1 MPDPTQQSA
10 TPQID
15 PASGMPSGASQ
26 EPEAPQTPAPTPA
39 PGGVTWDPT
48 PDTTDLMATATKLGG
63 PLGGLAIGAMQ
74 GAHAHE
80 NQDATG
86 GGVKWDDKPDLEGLS
101 APVKVRYAL
110 PGKGI
115 FDFTRG
121 TPEEK
126 EFLTEHPQAAPR
138 PYPTGEAYMAQQDQI
153 AKESMGTA
161 KKALA
166 VGGGALATV
175 LTGGAA
181 APLLEAELGGVGGAA
196 ATGALSAGAGSIA
209 RHALAGTNPL
219 SEENL
224 GETAA
229 ETAGGGVMGGVFG
242 LGGKF
247 LTPVAR
253 RVADEF
259 NLRFLQ
265 DGTVTEQGIKD
276 GISEVLGKKTDP
288 VIAQDAYDLL
298 ENQTPRPYSTVENEL
313 KLVKPQVDARIAK
326 NNTMIDS
333 ILDTGPQPPIK
344 NAAAQLT
351 RFFDDMSNETMSGMS
366 RTAGR
371 EADAIQEVKNAIVP
385 KMTDEMSAKEVNDVR
400 KMVDAHIKT
409 WDPKVPLDGAAK
421 QAQEAY
427 RMARFKLADLV
438 KDAQPETA
446 PLFDR
451 WHNDI
456 NLNELLE
463 QKFNNLQTPEQFQNS
478 YAAARSAA
486 QQERIDALK
495 KTIVGRGAV
504 ALGLGAGYHALNPF
518 GH

>member
-1 MPDPTQQSA
+1 
-10 TPQID
+10 
-15 PASGMPSGASQ
+15 
-26 EPEAPQTPAPTPA
+26 
-39 PGGVTWDPT
+39 
-48 PDTTDLMATATKLGG
+48 
-63 PLGGLAIGAMQ
+63 
-74 GAHAHE
+74 
-80 NQDATG
+80 
-86 GGVKWDDKPDLEGLS
+86 
-101 APVKVRYAL
+101 
-110 PGKGI
+110 
-115 FDFTRG
+115 
-121 TPEEK
+121 
-126 EFLTEHPQAAPR
+126 
-138 PYPTGEAYMAQQDQI
+138 
-153 AKESMGTA
+153 
-161 KKALA
+161 
-166 VGGGALATV
+166 
-175 LTGGAA
+175 
-181 APLLEAELGGVGGAA
+181 
-196 ATGALSAGAGSIA
+196 
-209 RHALAGTNPL
+209 
-219 SEENL
+219 
-224 GETAA
+224 
-229 ETAGGGVMGGVFG
+229 MGGVFG

-326 NNTMIDS
+326 NNAMIDS